1 MATVQETI
9 GVGDTPVTA
18 ALSDDAGGAL
28 VLELTDAAGA
38 SILRLRATPGAAADP
53 DVPWMFPWSVET
65 GAAGAMVPAGTAEAS
80 EPPLAATLSGLPGR
94 AEIETTG
101 FGVGIRIVQGRE
113 VAAELSGERYPDGD
127 LHLTIDPSDL
137 VVCD

>member
-9 GVGDTPVTA
+9 AVGETPVTA
-18 ALSDDAGGAL
+18 VLSDDAGGAL

-53 DVPWMFPWSVET
+53 DVPWMVPWTVET
-65 GAAGAMVPAGTAEAS
+65 GTAAAMAPAGTVEAS
-80 EPPLAATLSGLPGR
+80 EPALAATLSGLSGR

-101 FGVGIRIVQGRE
+101 FGVDVRIMQGRD
-113 VAAELSGERYPDGD
+113 VAAELSAERYPDGD
-127 LHLTIDPSDL
+127 LHLTVDPSDL